1 MRWLSS
7 LSVVL
12 LVIVI
17 SGYFSNGICQQ
28 NTTPTLAIDN
38 KTTKTLTPK
47 DDAEAQREAIKILR
61 QLEEKYKKIET
72 ITGEFKQLKRS
83 TVFLEEIKSQGVFY
97 FKKPGKFRCDYL
109 PPNESINWI
118 IDDTAW
124 LYVPEIKQAE
134 KYYFG
139 KSGSKVQRLNQM
151 LLGFGISVNDLLEV
165 YEVKTVEKDPEK
177 HTIAILFRL
186 RKPSPDVNFE
196 SITIWFDTETLF
208 VKKIYIDEV
217 GDDETI
223 IDIKEIK
230 LNKRISDTLFRPFF
244 PKDVEIIEHY

>member
-1 MRWLSS
+1 M
-7 LSVVL
+7 
-12 LVIVI
+12 VIVTI
-17 SGYFSNGICQQ
+17 GYFNNGVCQEK
-28 NTTPTLAIDN
+28 TTSTLPIDI
-38 KTTKTLTPK
+38 KTTKSLTPK
-47 DDAEAQREAIKILR
+47 DNAEAQKEAIKILQ
-61 QLEEKYKKIET
+61 QLEEKYKTIET

-83 TVFLEEIKSQGVFY
+83 TIFLEEINSQGVFY

-109 PPNESINWI
+109 PPNESINWVV
-118 IDDTAW
+118 DDTAW

-165 YEVKTVEKDPEK
+165 YEVKTVEKNPEE
-177 HTIAILFRL
+177 HTIAIQFRL
-186 RKPSPDVNFE
+186 RQPSDEVNFE
-196 SITIWFDTETLF
+196 SITIWFDTKTLF
-208 VKKIYIDEV
+208 VKKIYIDEI

-223 IDIKEIK
+223 IDIKKIE